1 MDSFLILV
9 DAGYV
14 YAAAGT
20 LIHGTTARR
29 ELLLN
34 HGALRNHLESF
45 GREETGT
52 SMLRLYWYDA
62 APNRMPT
69 SEHEHIANLRGIQL
83 RLGRL
88 SNAGLQG
95 ERLVW
100 PRVGLRQR
108 G

>member
-14 YAAAGT
+14 YAAAGA

>member
-69 SEHEHIANLRGIQL
+69 SELLESAETIRSDGIALPTVAVMPECIP
-83 RLGRL
+83 
-88 SNAGLQG
+88 AKI
-95 ERLVW
+95 E
-100 PRVGLRQR
+100 
-108 G
+108 